1 MFKWKIS
8 SPQTR
13 SIGLVGLCQSRPSA
27 IPTERKSRFFRWICQ
42 SNGSICELLKIDYFL
57 VAIIIVGIATFAF
70 KCKITYPIKW
80 VGDTDE
86 AAIAE
91 MADNFIHGKGLSNDY
106 IQYSYF
112 YSPLQYPE
120 ITQPDA
126 HYPPLYSLLTAP
138 FFLVMGKNA
147 FAAKIPAMLIAS
159 IFLPIFLYL
168 LTKRLS
174 CSRITGFAAALG
186 VIVFPNIF
194 EHSLIPDDD
203 GLFPFMVLASCFFI
217 IKAQDSPKY
226 FYPAG
231 AFIGLT
237 YYAKGTG
244 LWIIPAYL
252 IFCVILN
259 GFKILRNRRI
269 WYCFAIAF
277 LVMLPWFIRNTIH
290 FRNPIFSTQ
299 QYAAGYI
306 GYKGWEEGTYSLYW
320 DEERPTL
327 FSKFK
332 EAGAKEVFE
341 KSKNSYEDYLWWSFI
356 DIDEAWGEFKG
367 EDFCT
372 YYTGIPAIVGLF
384 LFFTSRLYFPL
395 SHLFA
400 NKIEEKSS
408 LSKIHRAMSDF
419 LTPWHNRDVHVLW
432 LVSFVLMTFIAICWS
447 PIQRLAFP
455 FVLINMA
462 IGWTTYYV
470 AAKQIFQWTK
480 YSSIIA
486 SCLIILLMFPIL
498 FKSAGEVYDDYK
510 DADFPYGEDG
520 QSWMEAGNWLKENA
534 PGSITMTREPGQ
546 LHFYSEEKGVQIP
559 LAELDKI
566 IEVMKFYKVTHIIP
580 RVDIRP
586 ALKPLVESKIPGI
599 KLVFDGGFKI
609 YEIQYDL
616 LPFD

>member
-1 MFKWKIS
+1 MTRNLSQKFFGATQSISQIGTKW
-8 SPQTR
+8 
-13 SIGLVGLCQSRPSA
+13 
-27 IPTERKSRFFRWICQ
+27 
-42 SNGSICELLKIDYFL
+42 KIDYFF
-57 VAIIIVGIATFAF
+57 VAIIIIGIATFAF

-80 VGDTDE
+80 LGDTDE
-86 AAIAE
+86 ACIAE

-112 YSPLQYPE
+112 FSPLQYPE

-126 HYPPLYSLLTAP
+126 HYPPLYSLLTTP
-138 FFLVMGKNA
+138 FFLVMGKSA
-147 FAAKIPAMLIAS
+147 FAAKLPAMLIAS

-174 CSRITGFAAALG
+174 SSRIAGLAAALG
-186 VIVFPNIF
+186 IIVFPNIF

-217 IKAQDSPKY
+217 IKTQDSPKY

-252 IFCVILN
+252 IFFVILS
-259 GFKILRNRRI
+259 GFKVLRNRKI

-277 LVMLPWFIRNTIH
+277 LVMSLWFIRNTVH

-332 EAGAKEVFE
+332 EAGAKEVWENNKDFY
-341 KSKNSYEDYLWWSFI
+341 KSYLWWSFI
-356 DIDEAWGEFKG
+356 DIDESWGEFEAG
-367 EDFCT
+367 NFCT
-372 YYTGIPAIVGLF
+372 YYTGIPAIVGLS
-384 LFFTSRLYFPL
+384 LFGLSCLYFL
-395 SHLFA
+395 LNHLFPRA
-400 NKIEEKSS
+400 LEGKPR

-419 LTPWHNRDVHVLW
+419 LTPWHNRDFHVLW

-447 PIQRLAFP
+447 PIRRLAFP

-486 SCLIILLMFPIL
+486 SGLIILLMFPIL
-498 FKSAGEVYDDYK
+498 FRSAGEIYDDYK

-566 IEVMKFYKVTHIIP
+566 IKVMKFYKVTHIIP
-580 RVDIRP
+580 RVDIRS
-586 ALKPLVESKIPGI
+586 ALKPLVEGEIPGL

-616 LPFD
+616 LPKDI

>member
-1 MFKWKIS
+1 MIKHKIDFF
-8 SPQTR
+8 
-13 SIGLVGLCQSRPSA
+13 LVG
-27 IPTERKSRFFRWICQ
+27 
-42 SNGSICELLKIDYFL
+42 
-57 VAIIIVGIATFAF
+57 IIIVGIATFAF
-70 KCKITYPIKW
+70 KCKIAYPIKW
-80 VGDTDE
+80 MGDTDE
-86 AAIAE
+86 AAVAE
-91 MADNFIHGKGLSNDY
+91 MADNFVHGKGLSNDY

-112 YSPLQYPE
+112 FSPLQYPE
-120 ITQPDA
+120 ITHPDA

-138 FFLVMGKNA
+138 FFLILGKSA

-174 CSRITGFAAALG
+174 NSRVTGVAAALG

-194 EHSLIPDDD
+194 DRSLMPDDD

-217 IKAQDSPKY
+217 IKAMDSPKY

-231 AFIGLT
+231 VFIGLT

-252 IFCVILN
+252 IFCVIL
-259 GFKILRNRRI
+259 GGVKILRNQKV

-277 LVMLPWFIRNTIH
+277 FVMLPWFIRNTVH

-327 FSKFK
+327 LSKFK
-332 EAGAKEVFE
+332 EAGAKEVWE
-341 KSKNSYEDYLWWSFI
+341 KSKEFYKQYLWWAFV
-356 DIDEAWGEFKG
+356 DINESWGDFDSEV
-367 EDFCT
+367 FCT
-372 YYTGIPAIVGLF
+372 YYTGFPAIVGLF
-384 LFFTSRLYFPL
+384 LFWASCLYFPI
-395 SHLFA
+395 SRSFA
-400 NKIEEKSS
+400 NKIKEKPGV
-408 LSKIHRAMSDF
+408 SKIHRTISDF
-419 LTPWHNRDVHVLW
+419 LTPWHKKDFHALW
-432 LVSFVLMTFIAICWS
+432 LVGFFLMTFIAICWQ
-447 PIQRLAFP
+447 PIRRLAFP
-455 FVLINMA
+455 FVLMNMA
-462 IGWTTYYV
+462 IGWTTYSV
-470 AAKQIFQWTK
+470 AITQIFKWTK
-480 YSSIIA
+480 YSGIIA

-498 FKSAGEVYDDYK
+498 FKSASEVYDDYK

-520 QSWMEAGNWLKENA
+520 HSWMEAGNWLRENA

-546 LHFYSEEKGVQIP
+546 LHFYSEERAVQIP
-559 LAELDKI
+559 RAELNKI
-566 IEVMKFYKVTHIIP
+566 VKVMKFYQVTHIIP

-586 ALKPLVESKIPGI
+586 ALKPLVEGEMPGL
-599 KLVFDGGFKI
+599 KLVYDGRFEI

-616 LPFD
+616 LPFN